1 MRRYDAKS
9 KQEDVF
15 RDIGETV
22 LENAYAGYN
31 ASVFAYG
38 QTGSGKTHTMVG
50 NNEAQGLIPR
60 ITCSLVQRVE
70 EINCSELGNLE
81 MKELEELSDLKA
93 SATVVKLE
101 ASYLEIYNETCSDL
115 LEPSATKLKVREHP
129 EKGAFVEGLSTW
141 KVRSFSDVEEI
152 LRLGAKYRTV
162 ATTKMNSRSSR
173 SHAIF
178 TLVFTQ
184 TKITDGYS
192 IDTVSK
198 INLVDLAG
206 SERVSASGV
215 EGTRLKETANI
226 NKSLH
231 MLGRVINAL
240 SELNSKASKSSAQK
254 ENVHTTPNASS
265 ATKSGKRRKQPQLVV
280 PYRDSLLTWLLKPSL
295 GGNSKT
301 TMLVTV
307 SPASYNYE
315 ETLSS
320 LRYANACSRIINNAV
335 VNRNSNSEIVAQL
348 RQEIDLLR
356 DRLECTQKSSVTE
369 DGRTVVDLLS
379 ELQKRHDEEVK
390 FRQEALAKYEQNKHE
405 LNRMIESLEQKTKN
419 QKDELQQMKNVQT
432 LVETD
437 RNAAKK
443 KNELFEQRIS
453 RLQEE
458 VMMAHEEASSISLA
472 KRESDRKLLEQINN
486 KTSEIAQ
493 LRHLND
499 SKVQTCSAL
508 ETDLDS
514 TRKDLAEKA
523 TLVSNLDGEVSSLRE
538 ELQGSTS
545 QRLALEGEVKQ
556 LKTGKNFSGRIMQ
569 FMGCSGMSSLSE
581 QNVDLKQR
589 ISEKETCIFE
599 LEHEYETK
607 KQVLTKRAEELEELV
622 EAEKAANSQAT
633 SKVDALN
640 AELQNLRETLSTTEQ
655 KAATSMKQQE
665 DQILALNQVK
675 CEIHSSLEPRL
686 CFG

>member
-1 MRRYDAKS
+1 MY
-9 KQEDVF
+9 

-22 LENAYAGYN
+22 LENAFSGYN

-50 NNEAQGLIPR
+50 SSEEQGLIPR

-70 EINCSELGNLE
+70 EINCSELGHLDITQ
-81 MKELEELSDLKA
+81 LEELSDLKA

-115 LEPSATKLKVREHP
+115 LEPSAPKLKVREHP

-162 ATTKMNSRSSR
+162 AMTKMNSRSSR

-240 SELNSKASKSSAQK
+240 SELNSKAQSSAQK
-254 ENVHTTPNASS
+254 ENIHTTPNNGTSAS
-265 ATKSGKRRKQPQLVV
+265 KSGKRRKQPQLVV

-320 LRYANACSRIINNAV
+320 LRYAKACSRIINNAV

-348 RQEIDLLR
+348 RSEIDLLR
-356 DRLECTQKSSVTE
+356 DRLESTQKSSVTE
-369 DGRTVVDLLS
+369 DGRTVVDLMS

-390 FRQEALAKYEQNKHE
+390 FRQEALEKYEQNKRE
-405 LNRMIESLEQKTKN
+405 LSRMIESLEQKTKT
-419 QKDELQQMKNVQT
+419 QKDELLQMKSVHT

-437 RNAAKK
+437 RNAAKR
-443 KNELFEQRIS
+443 KNEVFEQRIS

-458 VMMAHEEASSISLA
+458 VLMAHEEAACISRA
-472 KRESDRKLLEQINN
+472 KQEGDKKYLEQIKK
-486 KTSEIAQ
+486 KTNEIAE

-499 SKVQTCSAL
+499 SKALTCSTL
-508 ETDLDS
+508 ETDLDC
-514 TRKDLAEKA
+514 TRKDLQEK
-523 TLVSNLDGEVSSLRE
+523 TGRLSELNGELDSLKGELEGSN
-538 ELQGSTS
+538 S
-545 QRLALEGEVKQ
+545 QRVALQSEVKE
-556 LKTGKNFSGRIMQ
+556 LKTGKRLSGRFMQ
-569 FMGCSGMSSLSE
+569 FIGCSGMASLAKQTVE
-581 QNVDLKQR
+581 LKR
-589 ISEKETCIFE
+589 ILSEKETAMFE
-599 LEHEYETK
+599 LEHLHASS
-607 KQVLTKRAEELEELV
+607 KQTLTQRVADLEDMAEV
-622 EAEKAANSQAT
+622 EKAANVKA
-633 SKVDALN
+633 A
-640 AELQNLRETLSTTEQ
+640 AEIQSLTTELRNTQ
-655 KAATSMKQQE
+655 TELSRMEEEAKSTGAANEKKIADLE
-665 DQILALNQVK
+665 QV
-675 CEIHSSLEPRL
+675 SRSFML
-686 CFG
+686 FF